1 MHVLTDRGEPVAVA
15 ERFQR
20 LCMEMADRPA
30 EEQAEMRIKAVPVL
44 D

>member
-1 MHVLTDRGEPVAVA
+1 MHVLTLSGRPLAVA

-20 LCMEMADRPA
+20 LCMEMAEHSD
-30 EEQAEMRIKAVPVL
+30 QAEMEITSVPEL

>member
-1 MHVLTDRGEPVAVA
+1 MHVLTIAGRPLAVA

-20 LCMEMADRPA
+20 LCMEMANHPD
-30 EEQAEMRIKAVPVL
+30 QADMDIASVPEL